1 MNVLRFSEPDCRE
14 VAAAGGKGAS
24 LARMAELGLPV
35 PPGFVVPA
43 DALAASLADSG
54 GELREL
60 LAAGAAAEAA
70 ERAQALVR
78 AAEPPPAL
86 LDAIAAAHGE
96 LGDERHV
103 AVRSSA
109 CAEDSE
115 TASYAGQQET
125 YLHVRG
131 LDDVLSRVR
140 DCWASFFSERALFY
154 RERKGSL
161 DDIAMAVV
169 VQRMVSA
176 DVAGVLFTCDPVRR
190 RRDRMVVEAVFGLGE
205 AAVSGQVTPDHF
217 VLSRDGE
224 VKKEHIAVQPFAVES
239 GPEGGIAERE
249 LSAEEGGAP
258 TLNAEALR
266 ALARLGGDLEDK
278 LGTPQDIEWALEDGE
293 LYVLQARPV
302 TT

>member
-1 MNVLRFSEPDCRE
+1 MNVLRFSEPGCRE

-54 GELREL
+54 RELREL
-60 LAAGAAAEAA
+60 LAVGAGAEAA

-78 AAEPPPAL
+78 AAEPPAAL
-86 LDAIAAAHGE
+86 RDAIAAAHGE
-96 LGDERHV
+96 LGDEPHV

-131 LDDVLSRVR
+131 LDDVLSRVG

-161 DDIAMAVV
+161 GDIAMAVV

-205 AAVSGQVTPDHF
+205 AAVSGHVTPDHF
-217 VLSRDGE
+217 VLSRNGE
-224 VKKEHIAVQPFAVES
+224 IKKEHIAVQPFAVGS
-239 GPEGGIAERE
+239 ASEGGIAERE

-278 LGTPQDIEWALEDGE
+278 LGAPQDIEWALQDGE
-293 LYVLQARPV
+293 LYVLQTRPV
-302 TT
+302 TA